1 MVRECELG
9 RRQQPAKGRFWGW
22 KGTIG
27 KGEGVWGQT
36 GGQSISFFEPQWPG
50 EC

>member
-27 KGEGVWGQT
+27 KGEG
-36 GGQSISFFEPQWPG
+36 GGGVGGRQEGSR
-50 EC
+50 